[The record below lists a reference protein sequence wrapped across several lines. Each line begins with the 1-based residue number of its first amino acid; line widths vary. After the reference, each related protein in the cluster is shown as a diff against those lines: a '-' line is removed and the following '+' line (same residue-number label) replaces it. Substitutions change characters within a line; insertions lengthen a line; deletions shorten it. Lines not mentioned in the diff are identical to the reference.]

1 MTQHFSFLDCAN
13 ATWAVSNV
21 ISCFF
26 LKIYCYID
34 QLCWLAVIICAALMT
49 ESFFSLVLRYVYFTH
64 RGEYVSSYLAYILH
78 TILHSKYGMHASSS
92 FPHWIP
98 DCWYK
103 PFVRLLCDTSVQ
115 FGFAI
120 IAHLLYHC
128 AKDRR
133 GVLALHSLSY
143 TWGHNGVKAFIWLY
157 DSRGFATQEFR
168 CKLSRL
174 HIMKKWTTLCCL
186 VSALGLT
193 FKDRTCHLVF
203 HMPYSYEL

>member
-1 MTQHFSFLDCAN
+1 METRR
-13 ATWAVSNV
+13 
-21 ISCFF
+21 
-26 LKIYCYID
+26 
-34 QLCWLAVIICAALMT
+34 ICPPVDLSSMNWI
-49 ESFFSLVLRYVYFTH
+49 FSLQKSISIDWIRVKIKFVELDLSKFIFQK
-64 RGEYVSSYLAYILH
+64 SSTDQQGDSLVIWRTYYIVH
-78 TILHSKYGMHASSS
+78 TILHSKYGIHASSS

-143 TWGHNGVKAFIWLY
+143 TWYHDGVKPFLY
-157 DSRGFATQEFR
+157 SDEGQS
-168 CKLSRL
+168 
-174 HIMKKWTTLCCL
+174 II
-186 VSALGLT
+186 
-193 FKDRTCHLVF
+193 KDWQRNFPRYQWENLMNF
-203 HMPYSYEL
+203 WPRI

>member
-1 MTQHFSFLDCAN
+1 MEAR
-13 ATWAVSNV
+13 
-21 ISCFF
+21 
-26 LKIYCYID
+26 KICPPVDLYLNFEKSSSMNWI
-34 QLCWLAVIICAALMT
+34 
-49 ESFFSLVLRYVYFTH
+49 FSLQKSISKLIFAGYTGSKSQVWNRVKIKFVELDLSKFIFQK
-64 RGEYVSSYLAYILH
+64 SSTDQQGDSLVIWRTYYIVH
-78 TILHSKYGMHASSS
+78 TILHSKYGIHASSS

-143 TWGHNGVKAFIWLY
+143 TWDHNGVKPFLY
-157 DSRGFATQEFR
+157 SDTMRKNILNW
-168 CKLSRL
+168 CD
-174 HIMKKWTTLCCL
+174 L
-186 VSALGLT
+186 VSIS
-193 FKDRTCHLVF
+193 KNVVF
-203 HMPYSYEL
+203 YVFGVVRIY

>member
-1 MTQHFSFLDCAN
+1 MN
-13 ATWAVSNV
+13 W
-21 ISCFF
+21 I
-26 LKIYCYID
+26 
-34 QLCWLAVIICAALMT
+34 
-49 ESFFSLVLRYVYFTH
+49 FSLQKSISKLIFEGYAGSKSQVWIRVKIKFVELDLSKFIFQK
-64 RGEYVSSYLAYILH
+64 SSTDQQGDSLVIWRKYYIVH
-78 TILHSKYGMHASSS
+78 TILHSSKYGIHASSS

-143 TWGHNGVKAFIWLY
+143 TWDHNGVKPFLY
-157 DSRGFATQEFR
+157 SDERQSIIKDWQRNCWYWKYNIQVLDVLYLR
-168 CKLSRL
+168 SLVD
-174 HIMKKWTTLCCL
+174 LCIPAK
-186 VSALGLT
+186 SAKNGQL
-193 FKDRTCHLVF
+193 
-203 HMPYSYEL
+203 P

>member
-1 MTQHFSFLDCAN
+1 MCL
-13 ATWAVSNV
+13 V
-21 ISCFF
+21 IWRT
-26 LKIYCYID
+26 YYI
-34 QLCWLAVIICAALMT
+34 
-49 ESFFSLVLRYVYFTH
+49 
-64 RGEYVSSYLAYILH
+64 H
-78 TILHSKYGMHASSS
+78 TILHSKYGIHASSS

-143 TWGHNGVKAFIWLY
+143 TWHHNAVKLVLYSDEGQPIKDWLRSCWY
-157 DSRGFATQEFR
+157 WEYKVLYMSFDKFLLAVESSDLSQADKSIRRVSSFP
-168 CKLSRL
+168 KLS
-174 HIMKKWTTLCCL
+174 H
-186 VSALGLT
+186 G
-193 FKDRTCHLVF
+193 
-203 HMPYSYEL
+203 